1 MTKKWVQISD
11 SQAKVVEQHNIIIY
25 TLYIG
30 ILALLLSV
38 LLYLIILFIFLPSSL
53 VDPLIQFIESNI
65 ESKLLNGEPISEKVI
80 MNLQI
85 IFFCIIFIAM
95 FMLCSL
101 IDIVEDVLVFDLS
114 QGNLVHI
121 QRSLLA
127 KLLKRPGSIKKRLH
141 LSNYSKVSLRVDSDV
156 DSDDDRYYFYSL
168 VMSGDSQN
176 NYFQIDCSSRSS
188 SLDKL
193 DRKELAELEHL
204 GRQLADFLQIPLVS
218 EIDRD
223 GEVNTRPTSPSR
235 TTSNDSTEIETAVEK
250 IYKTLKSSFGQSHE
264 YRIVNSEDF
273 RGYVDLAYYHRLQSA
288 LIEQGYTWAGDIE
301 DMTVAEILLE
311 YYNARTFIR
320 TMINPT
326 HNTSI
331 AFYHVNPKIP
341 LGFLAQIKAI
351 DCETEFSPE
360 KYLVTTNSSKTPF
373 DDPPGFDVVH
383 LPGNTSYKNVLKTHY
398 QRLQRAMSNWG
409 LFPTNL
415 HSLED
420 ILAMQKQMQQAK
432 VTYRKRIGY
441 ITQEELNRFKVSPEI
456 AREVGRQLR
465 ERFTHDS

>member
-1 MTKKWVQISD
+1 M
-11 SQAKVVEQHNIIIY
+11 
-25 TLYIG
+25 
-30 ILALLLSV
+30 
-38 LLYLIILFIFLPSSL
+38 LPND
-53 VDPLIQFIESNI
+53 V
-65 ESKLLNGEPISEKVI
+65 
-80 MNLQI
+80 
-85 IFFCIIFIAM
+85 
-95 FMLCSL
+95 
-101 IDIVEDVLVFDLS
+101 VEDVLVFDLS

-223 GEVNTRPTSPSR
+223 GEINTRPTSPSR

-301 DMTVAEILLE
+301 DMTVAEDITENIVIVVLYS
-311 YYNARTFIR
+311 YY
-320 TMINPT
+320 
-326 HNTSI
+326 
-331 AFYHVNPKIP
+331 
-341 LGFLAQIKAI
+341 
-351 DCETEFSPE
+351 D
-360 KYLVTTNSSKTPF
+360 
-373 DDPPGFDVVH
+373 
-383 LPGNTSYKNVLKTHY
+383 
-398 QRLQRAMSNWG
+398 
-409 LFPTNL
+409 
-415 HSLED
+415 
-420 ILAMQKQMQQAK
+420 
-432 VTYRKRIGY
+432 
-441 ITQEELNRFKVSPEI
+441 
-456 AREVGRQLR
+456 
-465 ERFTHDS
+465 

>member
-11 SQAKVVEQHNIIIY
+11 SQAKAVKEYNVITS

-38 LLYLIILFIFLPSSL
+38 LLYLIILFVFLPSSL

-80 MNLQI
+80 INLQI

-193 DRKELAELEHL
+193 DRKELDELEHL

-223 GEVNTRPTSPSR
+223 GEINTRPTSPSR

-273 RGYVDLAYYHRLQSA
+273 QGYVDLAYYHRLQSA

-301 DMTVAEILLE
+301 DMTVAEELRE
-311 YYNARTFIR
+311 YNSRIFIR
-320 TMINPT
+320 VMINST

-331 AFYHVNPKIP
+331 GFYHFNPKIP
-341 LGFLAQIKAI
+341 LGFLAQAKVI

-360 KYLVTTNSSKTPF
+360 KYLVTTNVSKTLF
-373 DDPPGFDVVH
+373 DYPPGFDVIH

-420 ILAMQKQMQQAK
+420 VLAMQERMQQAK
-432 VTYRKRIGY
+432 NSHRQRIGY

-456 AREVGRQLR
+456 AREVGRRLR